1 MKNIRSK
8 ENRIHSS
15 AEKPFSFYE
24 CIIPDLFP
32 YVPMHWHDEFEVN
45 YIIDGSAEFICGDE
59 KFISQKGDIIIT
71 QPNVIHSIYTSS
83 RQVYDT
89 LVFSSSIFG
98 ESETDRYIKKC
109 ILPLID
115 GTMRLKSHINPEH
128 CYYSEIRIIAEN
140 IFSCARGN
148 LPHLDMLM
156 RGELLRL
163 FWLLETDSEEGNPN
177 DEISET
183 MRPAL
188 LYIKEHFKDTIS
200 VQQLADSVHL
210 SQSYFMSQFR
220 QCVGFSAS
228 EYISQYRIN
237 YACKQIADTT
247 SSISEI
253 AFESG
258 FRNLSN
264 FNRHFMRIVGCT
276 PMAYRKKSRTQRIQI
291 AEYSLPESKNI

>member
-32 YVPMHWHDEFEVN
+32 YVPMHWHDEFEIN

-59 KFISQKGDIIIT
+59 KFISRKGDIIIT
-71 QPNVIHSIYTSS
+71 QPNVIHSIYTNS

-89 LVFSSSIFG
+89 LVFSASIFG
-98 ESETDRYIKKC
+98 ESKTDRYIKKC

-115 GTMRLKSHINPEH
+115 GSMRLKSHINPQH
-128 CYYSEIRIIAEN
+128 CYYSEIRIITEN

-163 FWLLETDSEEGNPN
+163 FWLLETDSEAGNAN
-177 DEISET
+177 DEISEI

-188 LYIKEHFKDTIS
+188 LYIKEHFREPVSI
-200 VQQLADSVHL
+200 QQLADSVHL
-210 SQSYFMSQFR
+210 SQSYFMNQFR

-276 PMAYRKKSRTQRIQI
+276 PMAYRKKSRTQRMVMSQRG
-291 AEYSLPESKNI
+291 